1 MGKALCCAPGTQRRK
16 EDMPSCLRGASIS
29 WGRRVFRLLGDTWT
43 GVLLHMQESGILCT
57 CYSGNIQALDTL
69 SHFLISDVFWPI
81 ASSVSGENEYSHLG
95 IENYCNTGAQ
105 IDGEMKSGYKVGTR
119 AERDDS

>member
-1 MGKALCCAPGTQRRK
+1 MRLGHRGGKRTCPPVCVEL
-16 EDMPSCLRGASIS
+16 PSHGEGESSGYWETRG
-29 WGRRVFRLLGDTWT
+29 RV
-43 GVLLHMQESGILCT
+43 LHVQESGILCT